1 MSRGK
6 KRSKSKRPSVRKRV
20 ARAQEKL
27 EIQRRR
33 SVRPMLPVNTQA
45 RVSETLVE
53 RKRKL
58 ERRRT
63 QRKDWESL

>member
-20 ARAQEKL
+20 AHAQEKL

-33 SVRPMLPVNTQA
+33 AARPMLPVNTQA

-53 RKRKL
+53 RKRKH
-58 ERRRT
+58 ERRRA